1 MTLIQTIIHALT
13 VHPIHTLLVH
23 FPIALTT
30 SAFFFILLALV
41 KKSDLLEKIAFAN
54 LSLAAVS
61 TIVAGAAG
69 IMDNIKYY
77 GGLAPNHTTKI
88 ILASTLF
95 VLSSATA
102 IIRWTMPNLFH
113 SRAKWLYVL
122 MYFIF
127 FAIASVLGYLGGVI
141 VYGK

>member
-1 MTLIQTIIHALT
+1 MTLIQTIIRALT

-30 SAFFFILLALV
+30 TAFFFILLALI
-41 KKSDLLEKIAFAN
+41 KKNDLLEKIAFAN

-69 IMDNIKYY
+69 IMDNAKYY

-95 VLSSATA
+95 LLSSATA
-102 IIRWTMPNLFH
+102 IIRWKTPNLFH

-122 MYFIF
+122 MFFIF

>member
-30 SAFFFILLALV
+30 TAFFFILLALI

-69 IMDNIKYY
+69 IMDNAKYY
-77 GGLAPNHTTKI
+77 GGLAPNHITKI

-95 VLSSATA
+95 VLSSTTA
-102 IIRWTMPNLFH
+102 IIRWKNPNLFH
-113 SRAKWLYVL
+113 SRAKWFYVL
-122 MYFIF
+122 MFFIF

>member
-1 MTLIQTIIHALT
+1 MSLIQTIIHALT
-13 VHPIHTLLVH
+13 AHPIHTLLVH

-30 SAFFFILLALV
+30 TAFFFILLALV

-61 TIVAGAAG
+61 TIVTGAAG
-69 IMDNIKYY
+69 IMDNAKYY
-77 GGLAPNHTTKI
+77 GGLAPNHITKI

-95 VLSSATA
+95 VLSSVTA
-102 IIRWTMPNLFH
+102 IIRWKNPNLFH

>member
-13 VHPIHTLLVH
+13 AHPIHTLLVH

-30 SAFFFILLALV
+30 TAFFFILLALV

-61 TIVAGAAG
+61 TIVTGAAG
-69 IMDNIKYY
+69 IMDNAKYY
-77 GGLAPNHTTKI
+77 GGLAPNHITKI

-95 VLSSATA
+95 VLSSVTA
-102 IIRWTMPNLFH
+102 IIRWKNPNLFH